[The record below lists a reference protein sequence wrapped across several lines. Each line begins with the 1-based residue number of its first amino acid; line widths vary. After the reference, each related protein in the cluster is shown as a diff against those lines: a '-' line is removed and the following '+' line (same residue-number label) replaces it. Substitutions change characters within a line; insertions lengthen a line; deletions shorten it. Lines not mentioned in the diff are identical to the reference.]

1 MPDTFARFII
11 ISFGVYFIAAGLLM
25 AFRPQKAR
33 SILRKAGSTPF
44 INYAELSIRT
54 IPGIAFIVYADNS
67 QFSVVFQLAGW
78 FILIS
83 SLVLMLIPRRL
94 HHQFS
99 TSSAEILKPLY
110 FQMISPFSLLIG
122 GLIIYTVF

>member
-1 MPDTFARFII
+1 MPETIAKFVI

-25 AFRPQKAR
+25 AFRPQKVR
-33 SILRKAGSTPF
+33 SILRKAGSTAF
-44 INYAELSIRT
+44 INNAELSIRT
-54 IPGIAFIVYADNS
+54 IPGIAFLVYAENS
-67 QFSVVFQLAGW
+67 QFPFVFQLVGW

-99 TSSAEILKPLY
+99 TSSAAILKPLY
-110 FQMISPFSLLIG
+110 FQMISPFSFLIG
-122 GLIIYTVF
+122 GLIIYTVL